1 MLVRWLALLK
11 KDEIYFNALICAE
24 NFPSRIFI
32 GRVLE
37 LKTFSLIQNLSTFW
51 VSMIKKFRQGSLQ

>member
-11 KDEIYFNALICAE
+11 KDEIYFNALSCAE

-37 LKTFSLIQNLSTFW
+37 LKTFSLIQNF
-51 VSMIKKFRQGSLQ
+51 MK